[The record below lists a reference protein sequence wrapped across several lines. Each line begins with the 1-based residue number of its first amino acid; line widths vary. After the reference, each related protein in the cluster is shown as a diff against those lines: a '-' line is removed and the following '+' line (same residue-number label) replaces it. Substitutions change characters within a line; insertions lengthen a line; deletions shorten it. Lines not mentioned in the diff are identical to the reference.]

1 MGDVNDRTER
11 RTQGEAVGDTAA
23 EGEERRPARDAAKR
37 KGAAPKPGDAARKM
51 RAMFKG

>member
-1 MGDVNDRTER
+1 MNDRTER

-23 EGEERRPARDAAKR
+23 EGEERTPRDAAKR
-37 KGAAPKPGDAARKM
+37 RKAAPKPGDAARKM

>member
-1 MGDVNDRTER
+1 MNDKTER
-11 RTQGEAVGDTAA
+11 RTQGETARDAAA
-23 EGEERRPARDAAKR
+23 EGEERAPARDAAQHR

>member
-1 MGDVNDRTER
+1 MSDKTER
-11 RTQGEAVGDTAA
+11 RTQGEGARDAAA
-23 EGEERRPARDAAKR
+23 EGDERAPARDAGQRR